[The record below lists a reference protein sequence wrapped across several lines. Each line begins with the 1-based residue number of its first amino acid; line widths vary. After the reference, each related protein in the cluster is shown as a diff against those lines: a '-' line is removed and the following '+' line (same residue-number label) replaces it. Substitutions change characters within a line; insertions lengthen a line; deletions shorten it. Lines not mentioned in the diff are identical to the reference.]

1 MGVRKDR
8 KVVSAS
14 EKAWLVGKKPVFDLL
29 KNKSDRIIKLYL
41 LDTEKN
47 QFFDRDVD
55 IDRSKVQ
62 FLNKVDFLKLFE
74 GIENVN
80 HQGFCANINPSNSV
94 SIEQLI
100 RRSKNSGR
108 GIIIGL
114 DQVKDPHNL
123 GSIFRTAEALGAD
136 GLFFGSSQS
145 APVTSTVR
153 RISVGAT
160 EFLPY
165 SFAIGKQEY
174 M

>member
-145 APVTSTVR
+145 APVT
-153 RISVGAT
+153 
-160 EFLPY
+160 
-165 SFAIGKQEY
+165 
-174 M
+174 